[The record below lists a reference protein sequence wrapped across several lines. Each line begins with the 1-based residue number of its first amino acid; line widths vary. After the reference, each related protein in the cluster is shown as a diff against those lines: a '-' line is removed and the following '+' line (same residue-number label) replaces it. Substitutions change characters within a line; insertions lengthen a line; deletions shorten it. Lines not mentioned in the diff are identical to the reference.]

1 MQQGSGQAPRILI
14 TEDDEFLRELLAT
27 SLRFAGFEVRAVG
40 DGEAALATAPAFR
53 PSLIVMDV
61 MMPGVDG
68 FEVCRRMRAD
78 GDTTPVIFLTARDA
92 IADKLEGF
100 GLGGDDY
107 LTKSFNLDE
116 LIARIRAVLQRS
128 GAAPASGPP
137 TYRCADLVLDEDT
150 HRVWRA
156 DQQID
161 LTPTEFRLLRYLL
174 VNAGK
179 VLSKSQILDHVWS
192 YDFDGDASIVENCM
206 SNLRKKVDADRVKLL
221 HTIRGVGYTVRSSEQ

>member
-27 SLRFAGFEVRAVG
+27 SLRFAGFDVRAVG

-68 FEVCRRMRAD
+68 FEVCRRLRAD

-92 IADKLEGF
+92 IEDKLEGF

-128 GAAPASGPP
+128 GAAPASGP
-137 TYRCADLVLDEDT
+137 THRCADLVLDEDT